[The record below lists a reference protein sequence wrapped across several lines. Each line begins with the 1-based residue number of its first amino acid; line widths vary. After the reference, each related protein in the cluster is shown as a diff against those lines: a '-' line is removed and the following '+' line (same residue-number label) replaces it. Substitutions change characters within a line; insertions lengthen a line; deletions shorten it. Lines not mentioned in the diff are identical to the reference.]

1 MKKFIGGFVAGALF
15 FGVVG
20 AFAAVSYNAEPAS
33 FKVMVDGKEFVSE
46 PSAVVID
53 GYTYL
58 PLRAMGN
65 ALGVPVEW
73 NSELKQAEVLSSAY
87 TESVSL
93 YNFVVGDVWNDGFWF
108 MARYADGSYGEYA
121 DEYRDVYAEKEDE
134 EFDISKVIAHIKKTK
149 ITMDYYNLQLEGNA
163 EWEKLYEEYQKL
175 YEIAD
180 SGKYSDGAV
189 STDAFENARDAFCDA
204 LLK

>member
-87 TESVSL
+87 AESVSL